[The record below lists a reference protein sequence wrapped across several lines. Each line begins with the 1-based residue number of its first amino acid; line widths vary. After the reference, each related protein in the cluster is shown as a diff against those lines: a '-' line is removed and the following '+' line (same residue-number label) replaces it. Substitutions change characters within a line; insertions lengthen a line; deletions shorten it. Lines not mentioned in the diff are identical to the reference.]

1 MSNTNICAS
10 IHKQNDTLVNVVRDI
25 SSLTN
30 TISNIKHSIELLSIK
45 IDQVIN
51 SSLTGVAVH
60 GTTTAG
66 SVKVSPPS
74 VPVKKLSFKECEE
87 KISDLVLTLK
97 EVLRRFPV
105 IEKIS

>member
-10 IHKQNDTLVNVVRDI
+10 INKQNETLTNVVRDI

-60 GTTTAG
+60 GTAG

-74 VPVKKLSFKECEE
+74 VPVKKLSLKECEE

-97 EVLRRFPV
+97 EILRRFPV